1 MENASPMRQAAIS
14 MHEIYTEL
22 RGAGFSRR
30 EGIELISR
38 LLVSAAGAAEAGE
51 FSNDDD

>member
-22 RGAGFSRR
+22 REAGFSRR
-30 EGIELISR
+30 EGLELISKMP
-38 LLVSAAGAAEAGE
+38 VSAAGAAAAGE
-51 FSNDDD
+51 FSDDD